1 MLRINIG
8 GKSLTNHLKEITSY
22 RQLHVMEETYVMNQV
37 KEDLCFVSTD
47 FFRDHKIAKMKWP
60 KNTIMRDYILPDYTT
75 VNRGIIKTLDSTT
88 INKTV
93 DKYQA
98 SKKINYL

>member
-1 MLRINIG
+1 
-8 GKSLTNHLKEITSY
+8 
-22 RQLHVMEETYVMNQV
+22 MEETYVMNQV

-47 FFRDHKIAKMKWP
+47 FNKDHNIAKMRWP

-75 VNRGIIKTLDSTT
+75 VNRGIIKTLDATS
-88 INKTV
+88 INKTI

-98 SKKINYL
+98 SKK